1 MKDPTHFDILRSRAT
16 QHNVR
21 QVFDEL
27 TAAYPQFEYW
37 SGSHNKM
44 LHHYE
49 RGGLVR
55 HTCEIVELGL
65 QAIPTLNLCEK
76 VDPIEFYLAALFHD
90 TGKMYD
96 YVKDGEGWKP
106 CQHRRMIHHLP
117 RSCIIWHDIAS
128 KFTEVNARYHDLVLH
143 AILAHH
149 GRREAGS
156 PVAPLTRVAWLLH
169 LCDGISARMDDVE
182 RLDIVSHTTH
192 GLRAGT

>member
-1 MKDPTHFDILRSRAT
+1 MSKPSRFELLRARSK
-16 QHNVR
+16 QFNVGG
-21 QVFDEL
+21 VFDEL
-27 TAAYPQFEYW
+27 ITHYPQFEYW

-55 HTCEIVELGL
+55 HTSEIIEVGL
-65 QAIPTLNLCEK
+65 WTIPILQMESK

-96 YVKDGEGWKP
+96 YEEVFPNEWKP
-106 CQHRRMIHHLP
+106 TEHRRLIHHLP
-117 RSCIIWHDIAS
+117 RSCLIWHDCVG
-128 KFTEVNARYHDLVLH
+128 KFPEVNTRYHDNVLH

-156 PVAPLTRVAWLLH
+156 PVAPKSRVAWLLH
-169 LCDGISARMDDVE
+169 LCDGISARMDDAE
-182 RLDIVSHTTH
+182 SLDVVKVS
-192 GLRAGT
+192 A